1 MDYWNEYRWSQR
13 KIINK
18 DASKDIR
25 TSEFEVSK
33 ASGKVNGTISVY
45 INEPVNGKPF
55 KYDHHYNIIFKF
67 DGKDSGAT
75 GSPNIIT
82 ILLLNLMGKIRELLA
97 HQISCKISM

>member
-1 MDYWNEYRWSQR
+1 MSIDGHKE

-55 KYDHHYNIIFKF
+55 KYDHHYNII
-67 DGKDSGAT
+67 
-75 GSPNIIT
+75 
-82 ILLLNLMGKIRELLA
+82 LNLMGKIRELLA
-97 HQISCKISM
+97 HQISCKINPM